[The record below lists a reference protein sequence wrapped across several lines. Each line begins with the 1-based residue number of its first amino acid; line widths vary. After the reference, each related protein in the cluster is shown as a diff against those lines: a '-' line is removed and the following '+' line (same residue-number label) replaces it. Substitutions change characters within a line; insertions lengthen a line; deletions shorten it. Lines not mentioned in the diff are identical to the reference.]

1 MVHLIKM
8 PVRFSGGFLNSIQSW
23 KQRTHLCKDAQ
34 ILTVSFFLRG
44 VRDLGTHFFQPFFN
58 KIKAFLCALD
68 RKLPELLKTYPTF
81 ITLALLGAPKSIQL
95 KILLV

>member
-1 MVHLIKM
+1 M

-34 ILTVSFFLRG
+34 ILAVFSFLRG
-44 VRDLGTHFFQPFFN
+44 GRDLGTHFSQPFLD
-58 KIKAFLCALD
+58 KIQAFLCVLD
-68 RKLPELLKTYPTF
+68 KKLPELLKTHTTF

>member
-1 MVHLIKM
+1 M
-8 PVRFSGGFLNSIQSW
+8 PIRFSGGFLNSIQSW

-34 ILTVSFFLRG
+34 ILAVFSFLREG
-44 VRDLGTHFFQPFFN
+44 TNLGTHFSQPFFD

-81 ITLALLGAPKSIQL
+81 ITLVVLGAPKSIQL